1 MGSGGTSE
9 RIETRRSGLE
19 VAGRRTGVLAATIV
33 SVAVVTLSLCSAAL
47 AAGDANQN
55 SCQAPTE
62 SSPGFRNYLPD
73 CRAYELVT
81 PPYKQ
86 GAILLDE
93 PGAISADGEHVIAGV
108 PGTFA
113 GEGNQWLKVDANPE
127 IAVYELSRGE
137 SGWRA
142 SALTPPATRF
152 PFSSL
157 RAASASDELATTL
170 WGATTSTLLY
180 TEDLYLREPDGS
192 FVLVGPGAGPEV
204 AGQELIQSS
213 NELQFV
219 GGSGDLSHMV
229 LAINPEEQ
237 TGGHSNVWPGDRTV
251 DGKGD
256 GAFSLYE
263 YVGTGNVA
271 PALVGVSDGTTVVN
285 GVTLAAGAQISRCGT
300 ELGGGRHE
308 GSNYNAVSADGE
320 TVFFT
325 ARSSTSACSVE
336 PGEPPVDEIYARVGE
351 STTVKISEPTRADC
365 AACQTSSTETELK
378 KGVFQG
384 ASQDGKRV
392 FFLTEQEL
400 LPGRKGMNL
409 YEYDFNGPEHG
420 KIVLVSGGSSEPDVQ
435 SVVRISRDGSHVY
448 FVAKGV
454 LTIGKNAEGKEPE
467 AEADNLYAYEPD
479 PAKAG
484 TSRVVF
490 VAKLLTKTEE
500 TTLEGEEE
508 AEKQVV
514 NERSGQAGLSAAY
527 EALSRGASFEEAFL
541 DDSEVTSRTEQALKG
556 TLGPAGTLAEDRS
569 VWTADDARPAQA
581 TPDGRFLVFP
591 SSADLTADDTS
602 SVPQLFEYDA
612 QAERLTRVSIGQGG
626 TYNNDGNTSRFHQ
639 APQIPVQRFGGLDLP
654 TEAAFH
660 LALSPDGSTVLF
672 TSAAELAPG
681 AVSGQPS
688 VFEYRD
694 GNVYLISDGRDAAIA
709 GAGAAAVQLYGLA
722 AGTEPQM
729 RDAFFT
735 TIDPLVPQQGDSEMN
750 LYDARMDGGLPAPA
764 LAPECLGE
772 TCRGATGMA
781 PQLGGAG
788 SASQAGGDN
797 VVPSPLPKA
806 RSLTRAQQR
815 AKALKACQKR
825 PKKKRAACRRQAR
838 KRYGG
843 KSNAKKSAKGRK

>member
-1 MGSGGTSE
+1 
-9 RIETRRSGLE
+9 
-19 VAGRRTGVLAATIV
+19 LAATIV

-47 AAGDANQN
+47 AAGDANQVACPA
-55 SCQAPTE
+55 STE

-81 PPYKQ
+81 PPYKG
-86 GAILLDE
+86 GAILLGE

-113 GEGNQWLKVDANPE
+113 GEDNQWSNAANTDV
-127 IAVYELSRGE
+127 AVYELSRGE
-137 SGWRA
+137 SGWQA
-142 SALTPPATRF
+142 TALTPPATRF
-152 PFSSL
+152 PYSSI
-157 RAASASDELATTL
+157 RAASASNELATTL

-192 FVLVGPGAGPEV
+192 FVLVGPGSGPEV
-204 AGQELIQSS
+204 AGEELIKSD

-219 GGSGDLSHMV
+219 GGSSDLSHMV
-229 LAINPEEQ
+229 FAIEAEEQ
-237 TGGHSNVWPGDRTV
+237 KGGHSNLWPGDKTV

-256 GAFSLYE
+256 AAFSLYE

-285 GVTLAAGAQISRCGT
+285 GTPLAPGAQISRCGT
-300 ELGGGRHE
+300 ELGAPRGE
-308 GSNYNAVSADGE
+308 GSRYNAVSADGE

-325 ARSSTSACSVE
+325 ARSSTSVCSA
-336 PGEPPVDEIYARVGE
+336 GADEPPVEEIYARVGE
-351 STTVKISEPTRADC
+351 SATVKISEPTRVDC
-365 AACQTSSTETELK
+365 ASCQTSSTETELK

-435 SVVRISRDGSHVY
+435 SVVRISQDGSHVY
-448 FVAKGV
+448 FVAKSV

-484 TSRVVF
+484 SSRVVF

-500 TTLEGEEE
+500 TTLESEEE
-508 AEKQVV
+508 AERHLVG
-514 NERSGQAGLSAAY
+514 ERSEQAGLSAFD

-541 DDSEVTSRTEQALKG
+541 EYSEAFSRAEQALRG
-556 TLGPAGTLAEDRS
+556 TLGPTGTLAEDRS
-569 VWTADDARPAQA
+569 VWSAEDRRPAQA
-581 TPDGRFLVFP
+581 TSDGRFLVFP

-612 QAERLTRVSIGQGG
+612 QAERLTRVSIGRGG
-626 TYNNDGNTSRFHQ
+626 TYNSDGNTRAFHD
-639 APQIPVQRFGGLDLP
+639 APQISLQHFSQWDLP
-654 TEAAFH
+654 TEAEFH

-681 AVSGQPS
+681 AVSGQSS

-694 GNVYLISDGRDAAIA
+694 GNVYLVSGGRDASVTSN
-709 GAGAAAVQLYGLA
+709 GAAVQLYGLA

-735 TIDPLVPQQGDSEMN
+735 TTDPLVPQQGDSNMN
-750 LYDARMDGGLPAPA
+750 LYDARMDGGFPAPA
-764 LAPECLGE
+764 LAPGCLGE
-772 TCRGATGMA
+772 TCRGTTGVA

-788 SASQAGGDN
+788 SATQAGGDN
-797 VVPSPLPKA
+797 VVPSPAPKA
-806 RSLTRAQQR
+806 RSLTRAQQL
-815 AKALKACQKR
+815 AKALKACEKR
-825 PKKKRAACRRQAR
+825 PKRKRAACRKQAR